1 MKHHQTFLI
10 NNFQKCF
17 KNPDRIYVP
26 HPKHGTLA
34 RYWDSSASRPTP
46 NFPPLHYHSARRRM
60 EGCQSRESAL
70 PSGTKTTRWFFWKKR
85 RQKWKT
91 NMLRYVRILDIF
103 QAPKK
108 NMSLS
113 SFLEEYR
120 DYFTKKK
127 AQKYPIFEVL
137 LVFFLKPLRLDPPVW
152 FEVLDRKF
160 WFRWFFS
167 ENSPCHTLQRRL
179 QTPDGD
185 GSHRLAPTK
194 SMQVDNQCPSQM
206 LCLIKNQ
213 VFRIGSEGQP
223 FVDMSPSFI
232 QVVQ

>member
-108 NMSLS
+108 KYVSFFIFGRIPGLLHQKKS
-113 SFLEEYR
+113 SKVPYFWGTTCFFLETPSPGPTR
-120 DYFTKKK
+120 
-127 AQKYPIFEVL
+127 
-137 LVFFLKPLRLDPPVW
+137 LV
-152 FEVLDRKF
+152 EVLDRKF